1 MVFKKKKQDVFIDLD
16 IINLYIL
23 SKVIDSF
30 PGGSEVKNQPAMQEM
45 QVCCLGQQDP
55 LEEGMTTHFSVF
67 AWRIPMDRGAWWGTV
82 HKVTKSYTRLK
93 QLSMCADK
101 VVKVDINGI
110 TPDERL
116 QNSRKYSFFQ
126 NDDRRSIK
134 KKKQKTKKQTNRRL
148 RCLKLIYPKYVS

>member
-23 SKVIDSF
+23 SKVMDSF

-67 AWRIPMDRGAWWGTV
+67 AWRIPMDRGAWQ
-82 HKVTKSYTRLK
+82 VTAHGVAKSQTRL
-93 QLSMCADK
+93 S
-101 VVKVDINGI
+101 N
-110 TPDERL
+110 
-116 QNSRKYSFFQ
+116 
-126 NDDRRSIK
+126 
-134 KKKQKTKKQTNRRL
+134 
-148 RCLKLIYPKYVS
+148 

>member
-30 PGGSEVKNQPAMQEM
+30 PSGSEVKNQPEMQEM
-45 QVCCLGQQDP
+45 QDCFLGQQDP

-82 HKVTKSYTRLK
+82 HKVTKNYARLK
-93 QLSMCADK
+93 QLNMCADK

-116 QNSRKYSFFQ
+116 QENSRKYSFFQ
-126 NDDRRSIK
+126 NDERRSIK
-134 KKKQKTKKQTNRRL
+134 KKKQQKKQEA
-148 RCLKLIYPKYVS
+148 